1 MQAVSLI
8 ADLKSKI
15 DAVLAPITKELS
27 QLILLDFPNHSNV
40 GDSAIWLGELA
51 YFAAMHGKR
60 PAFVCAKENCS
71 WDILARLVAR
81 DPIFLHGGGN
91 FGDLWPNFQNFRE
104 AVLDRFPGHP
114 VVQLPQSIHFD
125 DSSAL
130 RKTAETIRRHGNFV
144 LLVRDR
150 KSLEI
155 ATNSF
160 ECPVHL
166 CPDMAFY
173 LQEQPRPCEP
183 TQDLLFLLRNDRERS
198 EGQRKFLP
206 PELERFTVQDWLDE
220 DPSLYRTYRRRTAL
234 GSLLRLGDG
243 LPNKVTLRQIL
254 YRNLAETRLKRGL
267 TLLSSSR
274 YIISDRLHT
283 HILSLLLGIPH
294 VALDNSY
301 GKVSRYIATWTS
313 DCDIVRTAATIEAG
327 IEIWRREGG
336 AQRTQSFSPIVSGG
350 TRAEMCGASG
360 AN

>member
-1 MQAVSLI
+1 MQLYLFRKIPSELDCVMQAVSLI

-15 DAVLAPITKELS
+15 DAVMAPITKELS
-27 QLILLDFPNHSNV
+27 QLMLLDFPNHSNV
-40 GDSAIWLGELA
+40 GDSAIWLGEIA

-60 PAFVCAKENCS
+60 PTFVCTKDNCS
-71 WDILARLVAR
+71 WDVLARLVTR

-91 FGDLWPNFQNFRE
+91 FGDLWPDFQTFRE
-104 AVLDRFPGHP
+104 AVLDSFPGHP

-125 DSSAL
+125 DASAL

-160 ECPVHL
+160 ACPVYL

-173 LQEQPRPCEP
+173 LQEQPRLCEP
-183 TQDLLFLLRNDRERS
+183 TQDLLFLLRNDRERT
-198 EGQRKFLP
+198 EGQRKSLP
-206 PELERFTVQDWLDE
+206 PDLESSTVQDWLDE
-220 DPSLYRTYRRRTAL
+220 DPYLYRTFRRRTVL
-234 GSLLRLGDG
+234 GSLLRLGHG

-254 YRNLAETRLKRGL
+254 YRGLAETRLKRGL

-301 GKVSRYIATWTS
+301 GKVSRYISTWTS

-327 IEIWRREGG
+327 IEIWRREVGE
-336 AQRTQSFSPIVSGG
+336 QRP
-350 TRAEMCGASG
+350 
-360 AN
+360 